1 MENTKFK
8 CAECGGFNIQVRA
21 WVNMNTNEYIKDCDD
36 DEFWCEDCESF
47 VDLEKIKEEPE
58 KEPIIKL
65 YTVKLERPL
74 SIRTVDIQASSE
86 EEAINAA
93 FDMYN
98 DNMIL
103 LFDNVDYE
111 VIETKD
117 IDY

>member
-1 MENTKFK
+1 MENIKFK
-8 CAECGGFNIQVRA
+8 CAECGSSDIQVRA
-21 WVNMNTNEYIKDCDD
+21 WVNMNTNEYVNECDD
-36 DEFWCEDCESF
+36 GDFWCGNCENNVDF
-47 VDLEKIKEEPE
+47 VEEIEPE
-58 KEPIIKL
+58 KIIKL

-86 EEAINAA
+86 EEAIDMA

-103 LFDNVDYE
+103 LFDNVDFQ
-111 VIETKD
+111 VIETND